1 MTRYDPILGKGV
13 VIGRYSRTSGD
24 TKKATDYDEKEI
36 ADKESQL
43 YKDAMD
49 LAQRSG
55 LGETDIP
62 LHAKHHYD
70 IAIIP
75 DAEKAIIKEDAID
88 MTEFEKEIVVPTIKE
103 AAPEKMEP
111 LKVVKV

>member
-24 TKKATDYDEKEI
+24 TKKASDYDEKEI
-36 ADKESQL
+36 ADKDSQL

-55 LGETDIP
+55 MGETDIP
-62 LHAKHHYD
+62 KHANPHYD
-70 IAIIP
+70 ITVIS

-88 MTEFEKEIVVPTIKE
+88 MAEFNKDIIVPNVDQ
-103 AAPEKMEP
+103 AAAGLDAK
-111 LKVVKV
+111 KV